1 MKKKWTPAARA
12 AFARKMKAARLAKR
26 GGRTKNPK
34 RPIAESKARDA
45 DSPMQKG
52 HNDGRSGKSSNPPK
66 KKADADEYMK
76 GYNVGAH
83 ERRNEVANRPR
94 GENARRR
101 VRASMRFVV
110 YQKSRN
116 RKTTVRRFEDLAPAK
131 TFARGYAKEHP
142 YVAVMVQRI

>member
-26 GGRTKNPK
+26 GGRKKNPK
-34 RPIAESKARDA
+34 R
-45 DSPMQKG
+45 
-52 HNDGRSGKSSNPPK
+52 
-66 KKADADEYMK
+66 
-76 GYNVGAH
+76 
-83 ERRNEVANRPR
+83 RRIRR
-94 GENARRR
+94 KNARRR